1 MGSIYFQIFIIV
13 DVFIAGILA
22 ALAVSH
28 ARAHYRPA
36 PHDAEQPQ
44 LSAAAK
50 ARMLRNS
57 ETQFQKVL
65 ERSVDDL
72 TKDLES
78 SSEQI
83 NGLIKRFAGD
93 IVNDEMERYRVELA
107 KLHNQAESDMGGIK
121 KAVAGHQQELEMQLA
136 KEMEIEKQRL
146 LTQIDIKL
154 SDAVASFLMEALQ
167 HNVDLGSQTDYL
179 VGLLEEHKAE
189 FKAEVSHES

>member
-1 MGSIYFQIFIIV
+1 MSTTFFQIFIIV

-28 ARAHYRPA
+28 GRAHYRPA

-44 LSAAAK
+44 LSAATK
-50 ARMLRNS
+50 ERLLRKS

-65 ERSVDDL
+65 EHSVDDL
-72 TKDLES
+72 THDLES
-78 SSEQI
+78 SSDQI
-83 NGLIKRFAGD
+83 NELIKRFAGD

-107 KLHNQAESDMGGIK
+107 KLHNQAETDMGGIK

-146 LTQIDIKL
+146 VTQIDIKL
-154 SDAVASFLMEALQ
+154 ADAVASFLLEALG
-167 HNVDLGSQTDYL
+167 HNIDLGSQQDYL
-179 VGLLEEHKAE
+179 VSLLEEHKAE
-189 FKAEVSHES
+189 FKAEITHES